1 MTNYCILPTRRRQV
15 ISIRDLR

>member
-1 MTNYCILPTRRRQV
+1 MTNYCIPPTRRRQV